1 MVGDPLRTIDESGTN
16 SRKNN
21 PGSQG
26 ARTTATHRAG
36 SARPVA
42 VMIWLGAA
50 VVLAWLLLAGRTDA
64 AMAAAPWLV
73 LAGWF
78 VYVMQWRPFLRTDT
92 HGFEI
97 VNGLRDHR
105 IPFDAVD
112 DIEIRHTVVVRA
124 GDGDTSVGEPRRR
137 PAPSGPDSTTSA
149 TSRAGPT
156 ASFRATIASAKP
168 RRRQAGMPSLGRGM
182 RPGSR
187 GGLPRREVSARRGT
201 GQRSSRASSPPPGRS
216 CRRLADRNL
225 DPVAGSARG
234 RRKFSATPP
243 PSRDFASG
251 DGCWR
256 LANPALG

>member
-16 SRKNN
+16 SRRNN

-26 ARTTATHRAG
+26 AWTTATHRAG

-73 LAGWF
+73 LAAWF
-78 VYVMQWRPFLRTDT
+78 VYVMQWRPFLRTDR

-124 GDGDTSVGEPRRR
+124 GGRRYVSWG
-137 PAPSGPDSTTSA
+137 APT
-149 TSRAGPT
+149 
-156 ASFRATIASAKP
+156 
-168 RRRQAGMPSLGRGM
+168 
-182 RPGSR
+182 
-187 GGLPRREVSARRGT
+187 
-201 GQRSSRASSPPPGRS
+201 PPGAFGAGFNHVSDLKSRPHS
-216 CRRLADRNL
+216 VLPGNERISQHETKTGRDAIVAAWQDARI
-225 DPVAGSARG
+225 PGPASPAGSVSSKWNGPAIIAG
-234 RRKFSATPP
+234 I
-243 PSRDFASG
+243 
-251 DGCWR
+251 
-256 LANPALG
+256 LAAAWAILSALG